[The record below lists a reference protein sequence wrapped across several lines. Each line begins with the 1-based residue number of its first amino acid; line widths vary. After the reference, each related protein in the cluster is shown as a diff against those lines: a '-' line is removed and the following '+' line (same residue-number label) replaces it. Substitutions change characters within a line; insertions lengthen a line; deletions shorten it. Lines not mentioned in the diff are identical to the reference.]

1 MKSSIIVTG
10 GAGFIGSEVIENL
23 LKLNFNVV
31 NIDKIT
37 YAANKEK
44 LKHFSKF
51 ENYSF
56 YKVDIL
62 DRKKVYIF

>member
-37 YAANKEK
+37 YAANKE
-44 LKHFSKF
+44 
-51 ENYSF
+51 N
-56 YKVDIL
+56 
-62 DRKKVYIF
+62 